1 MDDLIYFPSFL
12 NHARMVGSTL
22 LEICTHKLF
31 CHFLDNWSSND
42 ILQAEL
48 DAMPIRDPLSVAIPM
63 TVVYVV
69 ILLSGLLGNISTCI
83 VIAKNTYMHTATN
96 YYLFR
101 YI

>member
-1 MDDLIYFPSFL
+1 MANSQCFL
-12 NHARMVGSTL
+12 FF
-22 LEICTHKLF
+22 CLF
-31 CHFLDNWSSND
+31 LQGNWTEQE
-42 ILQAEL
+42 ILQMEL
-48 DAMPIRDPLSVAIPM
+48 ARVPIRDSLSVAIPM

-101 YI
+101 